1 MVYPSSRSSVKAM
14 LWKLMPTISI
24 SFLTFDS
31 AVAYKGRRS
40 FLPNFRFIFWW
51 LRVEQWRQLEVSP
64 LIGISFDLQW
74 GNTHISRTL
83 LNPTFFLIST
93 WSVSLGVPFVRRVPQ
108 HSTLTVHVIS
118 VWLLQI
124 GPSVSIWILW
134 VSRGFF
140 RFCPLFIDLLNAIC
154 YRRGLISSSTQS
166 IFEAIL

>member
-1 MVYPSSRSSVKAM
+1 MVYPSSMSCVKAM
-14 LWKLMPTISI
+14 LRKLMPTISI
-24 SFLTFDS
+24 SFLTFYS

-40 FLPNFRFIFWW
+40 FLPNFRFNFWRW
-51 LRVEQWRQLEVSP
+51 RVEQWRQLEVSP

-118 VWLLQI
+118 VWLLQWVLLFRY
-124 GPSVSIWILW
+124 GFCGYPVASFASVRS
-134 VSRGFF
+134 S
-140 RFCPLFIDLLNAIC
+140 
-154 YRRGLISSSTQS
+154 LIHLTQHV
-166 IFEAIL
+166 IVEDW